1 MARGEAL
8 VAEHGFVE
16 MASFA
21 FDLLSSL
28 AGWGEAAGLHW
39 HCYQLA

>member
-1 MARGEAL
+1 MARGQAL
-8 VAEHGFVE
+8 VAEHGLVQV
-16 MASFA
+16 ASFA

-28 AGWGEAAGLHW
+28 AGWGEATGLHW